1 MHESLRPIKTDHL
14 AETVPK
20 AMPMGLSQ
28 IIQFVPG
35 NIHAAG
41 GHFVKQWLP
50 QMRTSLFNQ
59 RDIRE
64 FTLPESITEGG
75 HEFEPTSPAA
85 NNDDA
90 MKVTA
95 RNTCWALMVRDRHI
109 PSILRSTAINI
120 APHCQDSG
128 P

>member
-1 MHESLRPIKTDHL
+1 MHEPFRPIKTDHL

-20 AMPMGLSQ
+20 AMPMSLSQ

-50 QMRTSLFNQ
+50 QMRTSLFDQ
-59 RDIRE
+59 GDIRE
-64 FTLPESITEGG
+64 LTPPEPITEGG

-90 MKVTA
+90 MKATA
-95 RNTCWALMVRDRHI
+95 RNTCWALMVRARHFLRSSVRP
-109 PSILRSTAINI
+109 PSI
-120 APHCQDSG
+120 
-128 P
+128 